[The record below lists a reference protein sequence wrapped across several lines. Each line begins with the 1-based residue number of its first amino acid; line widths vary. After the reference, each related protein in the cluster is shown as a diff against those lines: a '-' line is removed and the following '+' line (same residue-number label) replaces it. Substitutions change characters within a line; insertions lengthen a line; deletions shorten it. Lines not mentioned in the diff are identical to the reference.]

1 MGTYIEVDG
10 NNFRE
15 LSTRPREDEQTN
27 RGVLKWFTRS
37 VLKTDDRETD
47 PGVRIRPP
55 LQLPFS
61 ITVVRLFLVQF
72 VDVQILEGQLYHFK
86 NKLWKKKKKSY
97 IVSIADCPLLA
108 LI

>member
-55 LQLPFS
+55 LQKMSTPLPA
-61 ITVVRLFLVQF
+61 IRAHRVGLLPK
-72 VDVQILEGQLYHFK
+72 QIIRAVTAGRYRPTAHFC
-86 NKLWKKKKKSY
+86 LM
-97 IVSIADCPLLA
+97 V
-108 LI
+108 

>member
-1 MGTYIEVDG
+1 MGTYFEVDG

-55 LQLPFS
+55 LQ
-61 ITVVRLFLVQF
+61 IYMM
-72 VDVQILEGQLYHFK
+72 LEFK
-86 NKLWKKKKKSY
+86 MPIPV
-97 IVSIADCPLLA
+97 IVEGN
-108 LI
+108 